1 MILPPQN
8 GLEILGGVGG
18 SQKPQ
23 NLSSNVWSSTEV
35 GGGGVQRKNPFH
47 GGGMDNYY
55 FLKPHNKEKN

>member
-35 GGGGVQRKNPFH
+35 GGGGVKGKIPSMGEVWIIFETTQ
-47 GGGMDNYY
+47 
-55 FLKPHNKEKN
+55 